1 MENQD
6 YRNRICSYLNNRGK
20 QYADYLEEKYKKFK
34 YICVFG
40 VGNIGKS
47 LPEELAQ
54 NGIVVNFFCDND
66 NSKVGNKYNGILCI
80 SLEELETYKDETVVI
95 IATRYFKEIYKQLQE
110 LGFKNLDRV
119 LSNKFDVDGYFRN
132 NKVESVIDKIT
143 KVIDILA
150 DEESK
155 RVYTRIIEEWCIND
169 YSYGQLDDI
178 CLENQYFDKDV
189 IKLEKDEI
197 FVDCGAYI
205 GDTLDDFIL
214 VTGGKFQKAYLFEL
228 SILNFKI
235 LENRVKDVYAAVS
248 ERIESINSG
257 VADVTKEIY
266 YCEDDEGSL
275 LSEGGNQK
283 GHVIKLDDYFT
294 NKKVS
299 YIKMD
304 IEGAELSALNG
315 AEKLLKRCSPKLAV
329 CLYHKPQDLWEIPLY
344 LKKLV
349 PEYKLFIRHYTDLL
363 NETVCY
369 ALI

>member
-1 MENQD
+1 MKSQD
-6 YRNRICSYLNNRGK
+6 YKNEICSYFKNREK
-20 QYADYLEEKYKKFK
+20 QYTDYLKEKYKKFK

-40 VGNIGKS
+40 VGNIGKC
-47 LPEELAQ
+47 LPEELVQ
-54 NGIVVNFFCDND
+54 NGIKVNFFCDND
-66 NSKVGNKYNGILCI
+66 NSKTGKKFNGVLCI
-80 SLEELETYKDETVVI
+80 SLAELEAYKEETMVI
-95 IATRYFKEIYKQLQE
+95 IATRYYKEIYNQLQA
-110 LGFKNLDRV
+110 LGFNHLDRV
-119 LSNKFDVDGYFRN
+119 LSNKFDVDDYFRN

-143 KVIDILA
+143 EVIDVLT

-155 RVYTRIIEEWCIND
+155 RVYTRIIEEWCKNN

-178 CLENQYFDKDV
+178 CAENQYFDEDV

-205 GDTLDDFIL
+205 GDTLDAL
-214 VTGGKFQKAYLFEL
+214 VLETRGKFEKAYLFEL
-228 SILNFKI
+228 SIINFKI
-235 LENRVKDVYAAVS
+235 LEERVKGIYAAVS
-248 ERIESINSG
+248 DRIESINSG
-257 VADVTKEIY
+257 VADVTKDIY

-275 LSEGGNQK
+275 LSESGNQK
-283 GHVIKLDDYFT
+283 GHVIRLDDYFI
-294 NKKVS
+294 NKKVT

-304 IEGAELSALNG
+304 IEGAELSALCG

-344 LKKLV
+344 LKKIV